1 MIAIKLAKR
10 EDIHNLLC
18 FSKKKIDYSRA
29 EDEYRGRIGMNQGER
44 VIQSLLLGHEVLLR
58 ITRWG
63 KGVRKENDL

>member
-29 EDEYRGRIGMNQGER
+29 EDEYRGRIGMNQGKR
-44 VIQSLLLGHEVLLR
+44 VIQ
-58 ITRWG
+58 
-63 KGVRKENDL
+63 